1 MLYGIML
8 ATIIIVCVLIILSSY
23 QVYLTNII
31 RFERDYEAEF
41 KNIEYSNVEKIKE
54 DKNIKEVSVIQ
65 KIGTAEE
72 EMSKSEGIST
82 KINLIA
88 YDKNSEKNNKLELIE
103 GRMPNNTS
111 EIVLSKQYYF
121 QEINLGEEFE
131 LTING
136 NKKKYTVVGIAKK
149 LVNDVSG
156 GFSFKT
162 IAGAITY
169 CDEAKLNENSIVDV
183 AIKTKNINKI
193 YETTNNLS
201 SNLNLYKTSEEK
213 ENNLVYNKNLLR
225 YSLVKVQNE
234 KEEGIRYT
242 GDVNAEEFGEDL
254 TKIVIITMSVIG
266 ITAIIVIYT
275 SFKITY
281 SGRVKELGMLTSIR
295 NE

>member
-41 KNIEYSNVEKIKE
+41 KNIEYSNVEKIKA

-234 KEEGIRYT
+234 KEEGIRYVV
-242 GDVNAEEFGEDL
+242 DVNAEKFGNDL
-254 TKIVIITMSVIG
+254 TKIVILTMSVIG
-266 ITAIIVIYT
+266 ITATIVIYT

-281 SGRVKELGMLTSIR
+281 SERVKELGMLTSIR

>member
-41 KNIEYSNVEKIKE
+41 KNIEYSNVEKIKA

-234 KEEGIRYT
+234 KEEVIRYT